1 MKIGLLHPR
10 SGVGGMWAPAMD
22 AAAMVG
28 AAEINAVG
36 GIMGEEI
43 ELAFGD
49 CGFLESEA
57 LDAVDT
63 LISVD
68 GVDAIIG
75 GHMSNIRDAVSRRVS
90 GKVPYIY
97 TPQYEGIACGPSTV
111 AIGSVDHELM
121 APALQWLKTEKKA
134 DRFFFVGNDYIWPR
148 MALTTARRLLR
159 GQRTWWGR
167 RSCRCRSPT
176 TARFSSRSPRAAPRW

>member
-28 AAEINAVG
+28 AAEINAGG

-43 ELAFGD
+43 ELAFAD
-49 CGFLESEA
+49 CGFSTSEA
-57 LDAVDT
+57 LEAVDT

-75 GHMSNIRDAVSRRVS
+75 GHMSNAISRL
-90 GKVPYIY
+90 
-97 TPQYEGIACGPSTV
+97 IA
-111 AIGSVDHELM
+111 E
-121 APALQWLKTEKKA
+121 
-134 DRFFFVGNDYIWPR
+134 
-148 MALTTARRLLR
+148 
-159 GQRTWWGR
+159 RTIN
-167 RSCRCRSPT
+167 
-176 TARFSSRSPRAAPRW
+176 SS